1 MSPSV
6 LLIED
11 DREPVGR
18 LASLLSEAGCQVSST
33 FDPRLALAIA
43 RKCKPDIAFI
53 SLRMA
58 HMTGSYLASMLREE
72 KALDRCAMVA
82 LSKPGN
88 QHGWLSVRA
97 DFQGILSKSA
107 TLDEVSATVEV
118 FAN

>member
-11 DREPVGR
+11 DREPVGK
-18 LASLLSEAGCQVSST
+18 LASLLSEAGCQVAST

-53 SLRMA
+53 SLLLA

-72 KALDRCAMVA
+72 KALDGCAMVA